1 MSRFLTW
8 FVASGL
14 VAMGWPKSK
23 GILRTPKVDSL
34 VVDTVVEQGL
44 SIIIG
49 IGAGRP
55 KLATALLG
63 DLYAQNP
70 WTKESTASLLRKLG
84 EASDVVERHPDI
96 PPWNALWSE
105 RRIASFTREMRW
117 SHLDDFQFGAIL
129 GTTAGRAV
137 YWGLTHEDR
146 MQAIFDRLESN
157 YQETARQA
165 NHYELAVSAQL
176 PWESLEKYYEW
187 CELFVRNFE
196 AARPMF
202 RAIPPQ
208 LQMAP
213 EIKQRL

>member
-1 MSRFLTW
+1 MVCSLRARRYG
-8 FVASGL
+8 VAQVEGDPQNTKGGFPCGRDSSGTG
-14 VAMGWPKSK
+14 VVNNNRHRCGQAEISD
-23 GILRTPKVDSL
+23 GI
-34 VVDTVVEQGL
+34 
-44 SIIIG
+44 
-49 IGAGRP
+49 A
-55 KLATALLG
+55 

-129 GTTAGRAV
+129 GTTAGRTV
-137 YWGLTHEDR
+137 YWSLTHEDR

-176 PWESLEKYYEW
+176 PWESLEKYYES